1 MKYSLFLF
9 LTLSI
14 CIFACKSPNGQ
25 TNSNNDH
32 DNDNDNEQHAHTN
45 QLINE
50 SSPYLL
56 QHAHNPVDWHP
67 WGEKALAK
75 AKAENKLLIIS
86 VGYAACHW
94 CHVMEHE
101 SFEDSLVAAM
111 MNEHFVPIKVD
122 REERPD
128 VDDVYM
134 TACHMSSGGSCG
146 WPLNAFALADG
157 SPIWA
162 GTYFPKDDWIG
173 VLKQFINLKEKNPA
187 KLQEY
192 ADQMNKGLQEQINI
206 PINVGDALFS
216 AAEVK
221 SVTDKM
227 IAMVDMKKG
236 GRKVQGGR
244 GNKFPMPNNWMY
256 LLREYQMTG
265 NQKALDA
272 TVVTLDKMADGGI
285 YDQLGGG
292 FARYSTDPDW
302 KAPHFEKMLYD
313 NGQLVSLYAQAYQ
326 VTGNE
331 RYKEIV
337 EQTLEFV
344 KREMTHKSG
353 GFYSS
358 YDADSEGEEGLFY
371 VWDKSDV
378 EKLITDPQHLKVFCE
393 YYNVFPNGNWEH
405 SNILYIT
412 KPLSEIAK
420 KNDITLE
427 QAEAIIAAA
436 KPKLFQ
442 ERTKRIYP
450 GLDDKVLTSWNAL
463 MMKGY
468 VDAYKGLGDEEYK
481 TAALKN
487 ANFIVN
493 EVLQSDGRLNRN
505 YKDGNSVINA
515 FLDDYALM
523 IEAFVAVY
531 EMTFDEAWLNRA
543 KLMTD
548 YVITHFTD
556 DKSKMFFY
564 TSDIDPPLVVRKM
577 ETSDNVIPAS
587 NSSMA
592 KALFL
597 VGTYFYD
604 NAYIERAKTMV
615 NNMKDNVV
623 QHPQPAFFTNW
634 ATVMSFLATAP
645 NEIAII
651 GDNAEALRKEMQK
664 EFLPNALY
672 LGGKSEGN
680 LELLSDKLVEGE
692 TYIYVCR
699 NKTCKRPV
707 QTVKEAL
714 EAVE

>member
-1 MKYSLFLF
+1 
-9 LTLSI
+9 
-14 CIFACKSPNGQ
+14 
-25 TNSNNDH
+25 
-32 DNDNDNEQHAHTN
+32 
-45 QLINE
+45 
-50 SSPYLL
+50 
-56 QHAHNPVDWHP
+56 
-67 WGEKALAK
+67 
-75 AKAENKLLIIS
+75 
-86 VGYAACHW
+86 
-94 CHVMEHE
+94 
-101 SFEDSLVAAM
+101 
-111 MNEHFVPIKVD
+111 
-122 REERPD
+122 
-128 VDDVYM
+128 
-134 TACHMSSGGSCG
+134 
-146 WPLNAFALADG
+146 
-157 SPIWA
+157 
-162 GTYFPKDDWIG
+162 
-173 VLKQFINLKEKNPA
+173 
-187 KLQEY
+187 
-192 ADQMNKGLQEQINI
+192 
-206 PINVGDALFS
+206 
-216 AAEVK
+216 
-221 SVTDKM
+221 
-227 IAMVDMKKG
+227 
-236 GRKVQGGR
+236 
-244 GNKFPMPNNWMY
+244 
-256 LLREYQMTG
+256 
-265 NQKALDA
+265 
-272 TVVTLDKMADGGI
+272 
-285 YDQLGGG
+285 
-292 FARYSTDPDW
+292 
-302 KAPHFEKMLYD
+302 
-313 NGQLVSLYAQAYQ
+313 
-326 VTGNE
+326 
-331 RYKEIV
+331 V
-337 EQTLEFV
+337 EQTLEFIN
-344 KREMTHKSG
+344 REMTHTSG

-358 YDADSEGEEGLFY
+358 YDADSEGEEGKFY
-371 VWDKSDV
+371 VWDKTEV
-378 EKLITDPQHLKVFCE
+378 EELITDPQHLKIFCE

-405 SNILYIT
+405 SNILHIT

-442 ERTKRIYP
+442 KRTKRIYP

-468 VDAYKGLGDEEYK
+468 VDAYKALSNEEYK
-481 TAALKN
+481 KAALKN

-543 KLMTD
+543 KP
-548 YVITHFTD
+548 
-556 DKSKMFFY
+556 KMFFY

-597 VGTYFYD
+597 IGTYFYD
-604 NAYIERAKTMV
+604 NTYIERSKTMV

-651 GDNAEALRKEMQK
+651 GNNAEALRKEMQQQ
-664 EFLPNALY
+664 FLPNALY

-680 LELLSDKLVEGE
+680 LELLTDKLVEGE

-707 QTVKEAL
+707 KTVKEAL
-714 EAVE
+714 EGVE

>member
-1 MKYSLFLF
+1 MKFHLYFLCF
-9 LTLSI
+9 LAVS
-14 CIFACKSPNGQ
+14 IFACKSPDGQ
-25 TNSNNDH
+25 TNSN
-32 DNDNDNEQHAHTN
+32 DNNEEHAYTN

-67 WGEKALAK
+67 WGDKALEKAK
-75 AKAENKLLIIS
+75 TENKLLIIS

-101 SFEDSLVAAM
+101 SFEDSLVASL

-146 WPLNAFALADG
+146 WPLNAFAMADG
-157 SPIWA
+157 QPIWA
-162 GTYFPKDDWIG
+162 GTYFPKDDWMGI
-173 VLKQFINLKEKNPA
+173 LKQFIELKENNPA

-192 ADQMNKGLQEQINI
+192 ADQMDKGLQEQVNI

-221 SVTDKM
+221 TVTDKM
-227 IAMVDMKKG
+227 VRMVDMKKG
-236 GRKVQGGR
+236 GRKVEGGNR
-244 GNKFPMPNNWMY
+244 NKFPMPNNWMY

-265 NQKALDA
+265 DKKVLDA
-272 TVVTLDKMADGGI
+272 ALITLDKMADGGI

-292 FARYSTDPDW
+292 FARYSTDPEW
-302 KAPHFEKMLYD
+302 KVPHFEKMLYD

-326 VTGNE
+326 VTKKE

-337 EQTLEFV
+337 EQTLEFI
-344 KREMTHKSG
+344 KREMTHESG

-358 YDADSEGEEGLFY
+358 YDADSEGQEGKFY
-371 VWDKSDV
+371 VWDKEEL
-378 EKLITDPQHLKVFCE
+378 EKLIPPQHLKVFCE

-405 SNILYIT
+405 SNILHIT
-412 KPLSEIAK
+412 RPLSEVAEKNNISLEEAK
-420 KNDITLE
+420 T
-427 QAEAIIAAA
+427 IIAEA

-442 ERTKRIYP
+442 TRTKRVYP

-468 VDAYKGLGDEEYK
+468 VDAYKALGNETYK
-481 TAALKN
+481 TTALKN

-505 YKDGNSVINA
+505 YKDGKSVINA

-523 IEAFVAVY
+523 IEAFVSVY
-531 EMTFDEAWLNRA
+531 EITFDEEWLNRA

-548 YVITHFTD
+548 YVIAHFTD
-556 DKSKMFFY
+556 EKSKMFFY
-564 TSDIDPPLVVRKM
+564 TSDLDPPLVVRKM

-615 NNMKDNVV
+615 NNMKDNVIE
-623 QHPQPAFFTNW
+623 HPQPAFFTNW

-651 GDNAEALRKEMQK
+651 GSDAAKLRKEMQQ

-680 LELLSDKLVEGE
+680 LELLADKLVEGE

-714 EAVE
+714 KGVE